1 MLLGSKPMSGAKRI
15 LTALLTVSVVLLS
28 TPVMALDT
36 NAADGETATS
46 YSPYV
51 MAYDSLDVE
60 DHSGYSTEY
69 IFGMT
74 KGIMRSTMVPALKP
88 VMLLFTVPLDLVFLP
103 FAAIGGFFR

>member
-1 MLLGSKPMSGAKRI
+1 MPA
-15 LTALLTVSVVLLS
+15 
-28 TPVMALDT
+28 MALEPT
-36 NAADGETATS
+36 PSDGDSTATH
-46 YSPYV
+46 SPYV

-60 DHSGYSTEY
+60 SHDGYSSEY

-88 VMLLFTVPLDLVFLP
+88 VILLFTVPLDLVFLP